1 MWEVEMRAQ
10 KMTPDL
16 QVELIEVGHMMNQ
29 SGLPHEFI
37 AAAVQTAFGF
47 EGVYNLMKMWVDET
61 DQKERDEIV
70 ADIQD
75 LIDDCSQKE
84 KVEGVYIRFDDLETI
99 AKNVRGFK
107 DNLRVAID
115 KNGGI
120 KKLAELTGIPQP
132 SLSRFFGSATMPRRT
147 TLLKIAR
154 ALNMSQIEI
163 ATEWSR

>member
-1 MWEVEMRAQ
+1 MRAQ

-16 QVELIEVGHMMNQ
+16 KVELIEVGHTMNK
-29 SGLPHEFI
+29 SGLSHEFI
-37 AAAVQTAFGF
+37 ADAVQTAFEF
-47 EGVYNLMKMWVDET
+47 EGVYNLMKMWIDES

-75 LIDDCSQKE
+75 LIDDCAQKE

-99 AKNVRGFK
+99 AKDVRGFK

-132 SLSRFFGSATMPRRT
+132 SLSRFFGSATMPRRA

-154 ALNMSQIEI
+154 ALNLSQIEI

>member
-1 MWEVEMRAQ
+1 MRAQ

-16 QVELIEVGHMMNQ
+16 KVELIEVGHMMNQ
-29 SGLPHEFI
+29 SGLPHKFI
-37 AAAVQTAFGF
+37 AAAVETAFEF
-47 EGVYNLMKMWVDET
+47 EGVYNLMKMWADET
-61 DQKERDEIV
+61 DKKERDEIV

-99 AKNVRGFK
+99 AKDVRKFK
-107 DNLRVAID
+107 DNLRMTVE

-120 KKLAELTGIPQP
+120 KKLAELTEIPQP
-132 SLSRFFGSATMPRRT
+132 SLSRFFGSATMPRRA

-154 ALNMSQIEI
+154 ALNLSQIEI

>member
-1 MWEVEMRAQ
+1 MRAQ

-16 QVELIEVGHMMNQ
+16 KVELIEVGHMMNKA
-29 SGLPHEFI
+29 GLPHKFI
-37 AAAVQTAFGF
+37 AAAVETAFEF
-47 EGVYNLMKMWVDET
+47 EGVYNLMKMWVEEADK
-61 DQKERDEIV
+61 KERDEIV

-84 KVEGVYIRFDDLETI
+84 KVEGVYIRFDDLEAI
-99 AKNVRGFK
+99 AKDVHKFK
-107 DNLRVAID
+107 DNLRMTVE

-132 SLSRFFGSATMPRRT
+132 SLSRFFGSATMPRRA

-154 ALNMSQIEI
+154 ALNLSQIEI